1 MAEDDSCAPSTRGS
15 LVLHVG
21 VCMTNARAQS
31 PADPNTVALANA
43 VLDAMD
49 FEGRYDRLVP
59 RIQIAN
65 DAVADAAA
73 QSMLTFNKKYL
84 GPTQLRPL
92 LADAYAKLF
101 TMQELHD
108 LVTWYAS
115 PLGRKLE
122 ATIPTLIAAA
132 HPLLESASREQ
143 THSPA
148 DPKNITL
155 ANAVLDAMD
164 FEGRYDRRVA
174 QTTIASDAE
183 ASARAAEFPSTFN
196 TNYVGPGQLRPL
208 IAGVYAKLFTEQE
221 LRDLVTWYASPLGR
235 KLEATRPALTAT
247 GHALMEQVYREHSGE
262 LREAMMPGVPY

>member
-1 MAEDDSCAPSTRGS
+1 
-15 LVLHVG
+15 
-21 VCMTNARAQS
+21 MTNARAQS

-122 ATIPTLIAAA
+122 AT
-132 HPLLESASREQ
+132 
-143 THSPA
+143 
-148 DPKNITL
+148 
-155 ANAVLDAMD
+155 
-164 FEGRYDRRVA
+164 
-174 QTTIASDAE
+174 
-183 ASARAAEFPSTFN
+183 
-196 TNYVGPGQLRPL
+196 
-208 IAGVYAKLFTEQE
+208 
-221 LRDLVTWYASPLGR
+221 
-235 KLEATRPALTAT
+235 RPALTAT